1 MNTKEVDGMSKTK
14 PFIVPM
20 NKDGVKPEDL
30 AEIMD
35 AVFEDAY
42 RKGFTDGYQSGVK
55 DTLYK
60 QIKDE
65 EYESNKIKEINEFA
79 RSKKKPL
86 RG

>member
-1 MNTKEVDGMSKTK
+1 MNAKEVDGMSEMK
-14 PFIVPM
+14 PLIVPM
-20 NKDGVKPEDL
+20 NNNGIKPEDL
-30 AEIMD
+30 SDVID
-35 AVFEDAY
+35 TVFEDAY
-42 RKGFTDGYQSGVK
+42 KKGFADGYQSGIK

-65 EYESNKIKEINEFA
+65 EYESNKIKEINDFT

>member
-1 MNTKEVDGMSKTK
+1 MSKTK
-14 PFIVPM
+14 PLIVPM
-20 NKDGVKPEDL
+20 NNDGIKPEDL
-30 AEIMD
+30 SDVMD

-42 RKGFTDGYQSGVK
+42 RKGFADGYQSGVK

-65 EYESNKIKEINEFA
+65 EYESNKIKEINDFT
-79 RSKKKPL
+79 RSKKRPL